1 MNDNDDKAREGV
13 EHLQSAAFE
22 VIAALRSFLDLAEGI
37 VRDPAQAAAVVA
49 SMAEA
54 ARADQPGNTGGDEPA
69 PPGVT
74 RIPLS

>member
-22 VIAALRSFLDLAEGI
+22 VIAALRSFLDLAEGL

-54 ARADQPGNTGGDEPA
+54 ARVNPPESAGGHEPG